1 MFEQFGRVADSRFWK
16 PDRHALHPRR
26 TSLDVTRHR
35 NLLAFL
41 LLAVLWGAS
50 YPAVKAGLAGFPPIL
65 FAALRFDLVGILVL
79 GYAVATERHW
89 RPSRRDLPTIAA
101 GATLFVAI
109 HNGLLFIGQDY
120 VTSAVSAVILSTI
133 PVLSAGF
140 ARPVFPDERL
150 TPLDVGGIL
159 LGLVGVVVIAAPNPR
174 IVTSPDLFGV
184 GILLLSASAFAL
196 GGVITRYLRATSPSL
211 PVATY
216 QGWMML
222 LGGGLLH
229 LGSLALGESQSA
241 DLSVQVVVAFVY
253 LVPFAGALGYLLYF
267 DLLDRLGPVEINLVG
282 YVSPVFAAL
291 VGWAALDEPLVS
303 TTAVGFGVIVVGFL
317 IVKRE
322 AIRAE
327 LFD

>member
-1 MFEQFGRVADSRFWK
+1 M
-16 PDRHALHPRR
+16 
-26 TSLDVTRHR
+26 TRHR
-35 NLLAFL
+35 NLAAFL

-50 YPAVKAGLAGFPPIL
+50 YPAVKAGLAGFQPLL
-65 FAALRFDLVGILVL
+65 FAAFRFDLVGLLVL
-79 GYAVATERHW
+79 GYAAVRGYRVRLTGG
-89 RPSRRDLPTIAA
+89 DLPSIAA

-109 HNGLLFIGQDY
+109 HNGLLFVGQGY

-140 ARPVFPDERL
+140 ARPVFPEERL
-150 TPLDVGGIL
+150 TPVDVGGIL

-174 IVTSPDLFGV
+174 IVGTPDLFGV
-184 GILLLSASAFAL
+184 GILLLSASSFAL
-196 GGVITRYLRATSPSL
+196 GGIVTRRLRSASPSL

-216 QGWMML
+216 QGWMMV

-229 LGSLALGESQSA
+229 VGSLALGESQTV
-241 DLSVQVVVAFVY
+241 DLSVRVVVAFVY

-291 VGWAALDEPLVS
+291 VGWAALGEPLVS

-317 IVKRE
+317 LLKRE

-327 LFD
+327 LVG